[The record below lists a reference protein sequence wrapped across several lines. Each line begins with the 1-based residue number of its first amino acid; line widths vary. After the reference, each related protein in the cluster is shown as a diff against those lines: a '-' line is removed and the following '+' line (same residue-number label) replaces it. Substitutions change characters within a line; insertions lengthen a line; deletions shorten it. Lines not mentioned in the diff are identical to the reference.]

1 MEGGGGGGD
10 GGDHGGAGEVLD
22 GGVQEDGGHGQGGQH
37 DQQPEN
43 LASRLYLV
51 NTYFELFC
59 ISWTKE
65 SKDGEFFLLVFHIV
79 FQT

>member
-37 DQQPEN
+37 DQQPEDF
-43 LASRLYLV
+43 APRLHLENMKAV
-51 NTYFELFC
+51 RNVGCHTYFEFVLY
-59 ISWTKE
+59 
-65 SKDGEFFLLVFHIV
+65 FLD
-79 FQT
+79 